1 MFGNKMM
8 CRLVAHPLNIVL
20 KILTSVVRHEKETN
34 YIRIKKK
41 DTDLPLL
48 IDNMTMNRENPK
60 ESTNLKLISEFSK
73 SLDK

>member
-8 CRLVAHPLNIVL
+8 CCLVAHPLNIVL
-20 KILTSVVRHEKETN
+20 KILTSVVGHEKEIN

-60 ESTNLKLISEFSK
+60 ESTNLELARVGATR
-73 SLDK
+73 